1 MGRLFLH
8 ALMPHAARRIHR
20 PGAMLRAMRL
30 LLKWLLSA
38 AALLCVAYLYSGV
51 EVRSFGAALIAAYVV
66 SLLALRRMTL
76 PRRRGRILR
85 SVS

>member
-1 MGRLFLH
+1 
-8 ALMPHAARRIHR
+8 MPHAARRINR

-51 EVRSFGAALIAAYVV
+51 EVRSFGAALIAALKTQGV
-66 SLLALRRMTL
+66 
-76 PRRRGRILR
+76 PRPLSRGTPAAIWA
-85 SVS
+85 VETTIWV